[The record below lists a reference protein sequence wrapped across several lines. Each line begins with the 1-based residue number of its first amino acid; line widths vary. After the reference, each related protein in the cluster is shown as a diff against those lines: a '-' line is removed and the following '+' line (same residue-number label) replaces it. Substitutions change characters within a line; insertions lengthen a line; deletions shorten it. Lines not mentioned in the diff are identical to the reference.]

1 MASAEIRPRQRR
13 GSKAAGALA
22 PATQTPLSFQ
32 PTRDTLDELAA
43 LPEDWD
49 SYGASPP
56 TARAI
61 SAAHG
66 VLANVAERYVDVADE
81 HALPWATAPL
91 ADGGVQFEW
100 RGPGGAIEV
109 EIGPDGALNYLVEWA
124 EQTVER
130 SAPGSSA
137 RLEEVLAAL
146 GRVLRR

>member
-1 MASAEIRPRQRR
+1 MPSAEIRPRQRR
-13 GSKAAGALA
+13 DAKAGGALA
-22 PATQTPLSFQ
+22 PATRPTISFQ
-32 PTRDTLDELAA
+32 PARHTLDELAA

-49 SYGASPP
+49 SYGARPP
-56 TARAI
+56 TALAI
-61 SAAHG
+61 SLAHG
-66 VLANVAERYVDVADE
+66 ILANVAERYADVADE

-109 EIGPDGALNYLVEWA
+109 EIGPDGALNYIVERE

-130 SAPGSSA
+130 SAPDGSA
-137 RLEEVLAAL
+137 RLEEILAAL